1 MTAPLASSRM
11 LSLPLRITPEGQL
24 ERTDAVS
31 SLLGTIQAMA
41 ATSRTAWPHAPWF
54 GLQELF
60 ADASMDLQDH
70 PRLATALNAAF
81 AGLGLTW
88 ARVSSV
94 RRPQLRMPG
103 ERHFDITLMIDG
115 QATYGTVTA
124 STQIAG

>member
-1 MTAPLASSRM
+1 VTVPLASARM
-11 LSLPLRITPEGQL
+11 LSLPLRITPDGQL

-60 ADASMDLQDH
+60 SDASMDLQDH

-81 AGLGLTW
+81 AGLGVTW

-94 RRPQLRMPG
+94 RRPQARVAG
-103 ERHFDITLMIDG
+103 ERNFDITLMIEG
-115 QATYGTVTA
+115 QATHGQVTA